1 MSRGWLVYSL
11 AGAAIAALAGCTQ
24 ANASPAHPEGP
35 VVDTADI
42 LPPEAE
48 AALDKKLR
56 DYFDK
61 NRTAL
66 IVASVDS
73 LGGQPIEKVSLRM
86 AEEWDIGD
94 ARTHRG
100 LLVLV
105 APNERE
111 VRIEV
116 SCGLESV
123 ITDVAAGRV
132 IREDM
137 IPLFK
142 QGDIA
147 QATVAGV
154 DALIGR
160 MDAGPNP
167 APVSE
172 SCKALM
178 KEAA

>member
-1 MSRGWLVYSL
+1 MV
-11 AGAAIAALAGCTQ
+11 ALAGCTQ
-24 ANASPAHPEGP
+24 ADASPAHPEGP

-42 LPPEAE
+42 LPPETE
-48 AALDKKLR
+48 ASLDKKLR

-61 NRTAL
+61 NHTAL

-86 AEEWDIGD
+86 AEDWGIGD
-94 ARTHRG
+94 ARTLRG

-105 APNERE
+105 APNEHQ

-147 QATVAGV
+147 QATVSGV

-160 MDAGPNP
+160 LDAGPNP
-167 APVSE
+167 APAPD
-172 SCKALM
+172 SCKAMM